1 MCYSSM
7 EDYGWRNK
15 REASRKPEA
24 RQETPKTHETPSEP
38 QEPHYTARDFTF
50 WAFPRSWKERETQE
64 PAAER
69 THEKV

>member
-15 REASRKPEA
+15 REANRKPEA
-24 RQETPKTHETPSEP
+24 RQETPPDH
-38 QEPHYTARDFTF
+38 QEPHYTAQDFTF
-50 WAFPRSWKERETQE
+50 WAFPRRWKERGTQE